1 MDNNRLI
8 TVTIDGCKEYRI
20 SPYTRVI
27 DLLDSLN
34 LEAKDQIVGALV
46 NNHIC
51 DLNKPIGEDSNIK
64 LLNKTSEA
72 GIRIYRRSAAFILIK
87 ASRILFPKRQLIVKH
102 SISNGLYCEFED
114 RDTSEYEIMA
124 LEERMREIVKANYPI
139 NRTVIS
145 KSEALE
151 IFNRQ
156 GQNDKVTLLCQRD
169 KELVHVFELDGFY
182 EYFYGYM
189 VPNTNMICHFR
200 LIPYGRG
207 LILQTPE
214 IDSPNMLKPYK
225 AQEKLASI
233 FKEAREWADMLET
246 PHVAALNERIMENNI
261 NDIIHINEALHEK
274 KIALIAD
281 EICQDRNKRI
291 ILISGPS
298 SSGKTTFAQ
307 RLLIQLR
314 VNGRRPVAVSLD
326 NYFVDRELTPK
337 DADGNYDFE
346 ALEAIKLDLFNEHL
360 NLLLNGEAVEVPLFS
375 FQKGTTEP
383 EGVLLKVPTG
393 EPIIIEGIHA
403 LNDKLTFSIPVI
415 NKYRIHVSALTQLNI
430 DYTNRIPTTDC
441 RLLRRMIRDSRARG
455 YDAINTL
462 NRWPSVRRGE
472 EKNIFPFQE
481 NADVMFNTSLVYE
494 LAVLKPYAEELLN
507 AIGPE
512 NEEYGEARRLLKFL
526 SYFKVV
532 APDEIPPNSIL
543 REFIGGSWFKH

>member
-1 MDNNRLI
+1 M
-8 TVTIDGCKEYRI
+8 
-20 SPYTRVI
+20 
-27 DLLDSLN
+27 
-34 LEAKDQIVGALV
+34 
-46 NNHIC
+46 
-51 DLNKPIGEDSNIK
+51 
-64 LLNKTSEA
+64 
-72 GIRIYRRSAAFILIK
+72 
-87 ASRILFPKRQLIVKH
+87 
-102 SISNGLYCEFED
+102 
-114 RDTSEYEIMA
+114 
-124 LEERMREIVKANYPI
+124 
-139 NRTVIS
+139 
-145 KSEALE
+145 
-151 IFNRQ
+151 
-156 GQNDKVTLLCQRD
+156 
-169 KELVHVFELDGFY
+169 
-182 EYFYGYM
+182 
-189 VPNTNMICHFR
+189 
-200 LIPYGRG
+200 
-207 LILQTPE
+207 
-214 IDSPNMLKPYK
+214 
-225 AQEKLASI
+225 
-233 FKEAREWADMLET
+233 
-246 PHVAALNERIMENNI
+246 
-261 NDIIHINEALHEK
+261 K
-274 KIALIAD
+274 K
-281 EICQDRNKRI
+281 
-291 ILISGPS
+291 
-298 SSGKTTFAQ
+298 
-307 RLLIQLR
+307 
-314 VNGRRPVAVSLD
+314 
-326 NYFVDRELTPK
+326 
-337 DADGNYDFE
+337 
-346 ALEAIKLDLFNEHL
+346 
-360 NLLLNGEAVEVPLFS
+360 LNGEAVEVPLFS